1 MPWSAATHTGE
12 VSPELVANPMVTLVR
27 PELLA
32 GVAGDPEE
40 AAVVEA
46 GAALLAAEGFA
57 GAAETA
63 GALPGAA
70 DPPQLARMRTTRPTE
85 HPERR
90 ITRPFLLICSE
101 SYISHMSAALVRVT
115 IPGR

>member
-1 MPWSAATHTGE
+1 
-12 VSPELVANPMVTLVR
+12 MVTLVR

-63 GALPGAA
+63 GALPAPAGALAGAA